1 MSKFQRNGARRWGMP
16 ILGAALAMASWG
28 MVAAPSRADDAPAGS
43 ITTHTMPAASAG
55 LPVDYNVYLPAG
67 YEAGVERYAT
77 LYLFHGRGD
86 TSAAWPRVKSSLD
99 ELIGALRSVATRM
112 LAEDAAVFK
121 GAPYLAPRRRLDET
135 AAARKPVLAW
145 RDGAESELGR

>member
-1 MSKFQRNGARRWGMP
+1 MSKFQKNGARRWGMP
-16 ILGAALAMASWG
+16 LLGAALAMASWG

-43 ITTHTMPAASAG
+43 VTTHTMPAASAG

-67 YEAGVERYAT
+67 YEAGVERYAS

-99 ELIGALRSVATRM
+99 ELIADGEIPPVVVIMPDAPWSSGGSALASDNPSRA
-112 LAEDAAVFK
+112 
-121 GAPYLAPRRRLDET
+121 
-135 AAARKPVLAW
+135 
-145 RDGAESELGR
+145 